1 MKICI
6 AASAGGHLTEVLQL
20 EEVWKGKNHFFITDK
35 RINGVDLSMRE
46 KYDNFSAPAN
56 SKACLE
62 KEKVYFIIPS
72 RRNYFKFGISF
83 MQSLYI
89 ILKERPNVIISTGA
103 EIGYPS
109 LLIGHY
115 LGIKT
120 IYIETLARINSP
132 SLCGKLIYGKC
143 DHFYIQWPEQKKFF
157 PKAKYVGSII
167 D

>member
-6 AASAGGHLTEVLQL
+6 AASAGGHLTEALQL
-20 EEVWKGKNHFFITDK
+20 GEVWKGKNHFFITDK
-35 RINGVDLSMRE
+35 RINGVDLSH
-46 KYDNFSAPAN
+46 
-56 SKACLE
+56 
-62 KEKVYFIIPS
+62 KEKVYFIIPA

-83 MQSLYI
+83 LQSLYI
-89 ILKERPNVIISTGA
+89 ILKERPSVIISTGA

-132 SLCGKLIYGKC
+132 SLCGKLAYGKV
-143 DHFYIQWPEQKKFF
+143 DYFFVQWPEQKKFF
-157 PKAKYVGSII
+157 PNAKYVGSVLE
-167 D
+167 

>member
-6 AASAGGHLTEVLQL
+6 AASAGGHLTEALQL
-20 EEVWKGKNHFFITDK
+20 AEVWKGKEHFFISDK
-35 RINGVDLSMRE
+35 RINAISL
-46 KYDNFSAPAN
+46 AQ
-56 SKACLE
+56 
-62 KEKVYFIIPS
+62 KEKVYFILPS

-83 MQSLYI
+83 LQSLYI
-89 ILKERPNVIISTGA
+89 ILKERPSVIISTGA
-103 EIGYPS
+103 EIGYPA

-143 DHFYIQWPEQKKFF
+143 DHFYVQWEESKKFF
-157 PKAKYVGSII
+157 PKAKYIGSIL